1 MSSYRPIFFDL
12 ETTGT
17 RPDADRII
25 EIAAF
30 DPVLDK
36 SFQRLVHP
44 GIPIPSES
52 SAIHQITDGM
62 VANAPSFAS
71 AGAEFIEFCSGNVY
85 LVAHNG
91 EQFDLPFLRAECKRH
106 KLSLPRG
113 WGLIDTLKWSRKYR
127 RDLPRHSLQYLRELF
142 GIPPN
147 HAHRALDD
155 VIILHRV
162 FSILTDDL
170 TIDEIADRA
179 DAIKEISPLTG
190 ASHAD
195 VEADAGSVLELFH

>member
-17 RPDADRII
+17 RPDVDRII

-30 DPVLDK
+30 DPVRNQ

-44 GIPIPSES
+44 GISIPREA
-52 SAIHQITDGM
+52 SAINQITDDM
-62 VANAPSFAS
+62 VADAPSFAK
-71 AGAEFIEFCSGNVY
+71 AGAEFIDFCSGNVY

-113 WGLIDTLKWSRKYR
+113 WGLIDTLKWARKYR
-127 RDLPRHSLQYLRELF
+127 KDLPRHSLQYLREHF

-155 VIILHRV
+155 VLILYRV

-170 TIDEIADRA
+170 TIEEVVDRA
-179 DAIKEISPLTG
+179 EAIKEISPLTSSPQ
-190 ASHAD
+190 AEID
-195 VEADAGSVLELFH
+195 DAVGCALELFR